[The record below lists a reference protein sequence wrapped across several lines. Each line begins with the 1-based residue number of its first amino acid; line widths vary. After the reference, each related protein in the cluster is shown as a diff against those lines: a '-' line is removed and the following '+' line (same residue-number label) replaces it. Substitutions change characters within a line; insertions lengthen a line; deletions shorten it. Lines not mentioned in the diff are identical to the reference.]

1 MRSEEKRQAGG
12 TALFSSLLTP
22 HSSLLTP
29 HYEEAVPKGSETP
42 PVGLLAG
49 SGRFPIAFAAK
60 ARDVGLPVVCVA
72 LGGIAADELRPWSTA
87 FTGRTPPASAG

>member
-1 MRSEEKRQAGG
+1 M
-12 TALFSSLLTP
+12 
-22 HSSLLTP
+22 
-29 HYEEAVPKGSETP
+29 PKGSKT

-72 LGGIAADELRPWSTA
+72 LGGIAADELRPWSAA
-87 FTGRTPPASAG
+87 FTGRTPRGSAG